1 MYVFFK
7 NEEIGFRVENKRLTV
22 IGKGILT
29 SSGQHYVLL
38 TKKKIP

>member
-1 MYVFFK
+1 MYVFLK
-7 NEEIGFRVENKRLTV
+7 NEEIEVRVENKRITV

-38 TKKKIP
+38 TRKKIP